1 MRSCLVGPAVLTG
14 VQRSQRLESETD
26 TQQGCTSSFFLPPPP
41 PHPSIFSV
49 ASRHLSPP
57 GLFVTRRPS
66 LSVLSLLTTQ
76 TTLLSFILFVIC
88 QSAHPS
94 LFLSV
99 SDRQIDNGTAAQ
111 SGVRA
116 FSYQQ
121 HAWDSSHCLAC
132 FHMTPR
138 KLK

>member
-1 MRSCLVGPAVLTG
+1 MRSCCPAVLTG

-26 TQQGCTSSFFLPPPP
+26 TQQGCASTFFLPPP
-41 PHPSIFSV
+41 PHPSIFGV

-57 GLFVTRRPS
+57 SLFVTRRLS
-66 LSVLSLLTTQ
+66 LSVLFLLTTQ